1 MTLKKEKNLK
11 LIKAIF
17 QICLFL
23 LAIICFVKNCT
34 NVNDTDAF
42 YLIANGQY
50 ILKEGIPATNPFI
63 STEGVPIV
71 IQNWLYCVLVAF
83 FYNWSGTNGLII
95 ILGLQTLVAWLL
107 TFYFLRKLKDK
118 SLKILFTMLFFYV
131 FSYNNIRPEIIT
143 YILCMLEIIG
153 IEKYI
158 QTNKRL
164 WLLFLPLT
172 VLLEINLHASYWI
185 MHYIILLPYLMP
197 IKFFDLS
204 NSFKKNQ
211 LIWLILM
218 IIVSIR
224 CLIVNPYGTEAISYI
239 FESLTGETF
248 EIVST
253 ISEQQ
258 SLRLYSID
266 SVIIILSVVI
276 FVILIKNKKIDS
288 VTFWMFLG
296 FTFLGIYKIKFIS
309 FYAIGLLFLLRKL
322 KDFELKIN
330 AIILSVLSLVMVLF
344 ISIYIPDIMPS
355 EIFKNESLVK
365 NSSYEKIEDVV
376 NYLDKNETKDTSIL
390 AYFELGNFL
399 EFKGYKTYY
408 DARPEIYPIE
418 MLKKV
423 NIFYNVD
430 KTTRQNR
437 IRIQSFMDID
447 YAIVANDSITDLDL
461 FLSSYYKLA
470 FKGTKYSLYKK
481 VK

>member
-1 MTLKKEKNLK
+1 MTLKKERNLK

-23 LAIICFVKNCT
+23 LAIIYFVKNCT
-34 NVNDTDAF
+34 NVDDTDAF

-50 ILKEGIPATNPFI
+50 ILKEGIPTINPFI

-83 FYNWSGTNGLII
+83 FYNWNGTNDLII

-107 TFYFLRKLKDK
+107 TFYFLRKLKDE

-158 QTNKRL
+158 QTNRRL

-172 VLLEINLHASYWI
+172 VLFEINLHASYWI

-197 IKFFDLS
+197 TKFLDSS
-204 NSFKKNQ
+204 NSFKKSQ

-224 CLIVNPYGTEAISYI
+224 CLIINPYGTEAISYV
-239 FESLTGETF
+239 FKSLTGETF
-248 EIVST
+248 EVVST

-258 SLRLYSID
+258 SFRLYSID
-266 SVIIILSVVI
+266 SAIIILSIVVFI
-276 FVILIKNKKIDS
+276 VLIKNKKIDS

-296 FTFLGIYKIKFIS
+296 FTLLGIYKIKFIS

-322 KDFELKIN
+322 KDFKLKIN
-330 AIILSVLSLVMVLF
+330 VIILSLASLIMVLF
-344 ISIYIPDIMPS
+344 ISVYVPDIMPS
-355 EIFKNESLVK
+355 EVFKNESITEAT
-365 NSSYEKIEDVV
+365 SYKKIGDIID
-376 NYLDKNETKDTSIL
+376 YLDKNETKDASVL

-423 NIFYNVD
+423 NTFYNIS
-430 KTTRQNR
+430 KTTRQDR

-461 FLSSYYKLA
+461 SLSSYYKLA